1 MAPSFDTQLIA
12 CTWSHRT
19 RTTIDIDEELLAKA
33 SKLAGLFDRSALVRA
48 GLVALIQRESA
59 KRLAQ
64 LGSSQPGLRIPP
76 RRR

>member
-1 MAPSFDTQLIA
+1 M
-12 CTWSHRT
+12 
-19 RTTIDIDEELLAKA
+19 RTTIDIDEEVLAKA

-64 LGSSQPGLRIPP
+64 LGGSQPRLRIPP

>member
-1 MAPSFDTQLIA
+1 M
-12 CTWSHRT
+12 

-33 SKLAGLFDRSALVRA
+33 SKLAGLLDRSALVRA
-48 GLVALIQRESA
+48 GLIALIQRESA

-64 LGSSQPGLRIPP
+64 LGGSQPSLQIAP